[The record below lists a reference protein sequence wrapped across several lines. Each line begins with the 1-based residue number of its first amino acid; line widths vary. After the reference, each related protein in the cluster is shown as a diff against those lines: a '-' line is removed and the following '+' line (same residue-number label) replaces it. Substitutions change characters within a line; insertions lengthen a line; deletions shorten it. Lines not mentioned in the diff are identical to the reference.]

1 MKKVKND
8 KEFLYVG
15 HYYDILGRY
24 LLKIGTT
31 NDLKRRRAEHTRNYR
46 RAKNYQMPADAEFE
60 YDWYLPLSKY
70 NTLRFEDKNRQKW
83 QEMGIGEF
91 VRNDRFLCEKKPD
104 FVEVAIRRTYQIAL
118 AWGRFFLAILPIDKR
133 KKVWYNGPAAHWRYG
148 RNFVSIGKF
157 NNFWAKCLCVLPID
171 FIPKM

>member
-1 MKKVKND
+1 MKND

-31 NDLKRRRAEHTRNYR
+31 NDLKRRQAEHTRNYR
-46 RAKNYQMPADAEFE
+46 RAKNFQMPADAKFE

-104 FVEVAIRRTYQIAL
+104 FVEIAIRRTYQIAL
-118 AWGRFFLAILPIDKR
+118 A
-133 KKVWYNGPAAHWRYG
+133 
-148 RNFVSIGKF
+148 
-157 NNFWAKCLCVLPID
+157 
-171 FIPKM
+171 

>member
-83 QEMGIGEF
+83 QEIGIGEF

-104 FVEVAIRRTYQIAL
+104 FVEIAIRRTYQIAL
-118 AWGRFFLAILPIDKR
+118 T
-133 KKVWYNGPAAHWRYG
+133 
-148 RNFVSIGKF
+148 
-157 NNFWAKCLCVLPID
+157 
-171 FIPKM
+171 